1 MTHSTPCRTFPSWKK
16 SDNCSREK
24 PHAAFF
30 VQILSIYDKTTANGT
45 RLSEW
50 LMSTIPPHVTY
61 VWLLTARLPYAARSC
76 MHACVKGVAQ
86 QKLRLEG
93 LTFSA
98 GEISWFSLSRMVMAT
113 LSSASSSSNRI
124 RARSSFTVASAL
136 RWRWGQRVLR
146 AIT

>member
-1 MTHSTPCRTFPSWKK
+1 MLRMCGYGETALCG
-16 SDNCSREK
+16 
-24 PHAAFF
+24 
-30 VQILSIYDKTTANGT
+30 TT
-45 RLSEW
+45 L
-50 LMSTIPPHVTY
+50 
-61 VWLLTARLPYAARSC
+61 
-76 MHACVKGVAQ
+76 HACVKGVAQ
-86 QKLRLEG
+86 QNLRLEG

-146 AIT
+146 VIT